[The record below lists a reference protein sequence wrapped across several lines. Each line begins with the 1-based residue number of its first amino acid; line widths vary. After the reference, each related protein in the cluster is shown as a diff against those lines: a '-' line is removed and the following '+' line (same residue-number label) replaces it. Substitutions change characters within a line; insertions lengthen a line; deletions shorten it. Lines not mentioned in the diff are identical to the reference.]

1 LKRKCVSHLAPQARH
16 LCRTRTKKIFQLRQE
31 RHLPRPFPEY
41 AAPDGAGGFVGSGFY
56 KDSAPDGAVLQT
68 RLNLLHSHLTPL
80 PCEFIF
86 SGVKPALRKTKKH
99 PISKG
104 VGVRKGHGLRSDD
117 LVDAL
122 RGIQRGLDEM
132 KAGKGEPARKVL
144 DRIRAKHKIPFPQS

>member
-1 LKRKCVSHLAPQARH
+1 VNSNKDRI
-16 LCRTRTKKIFQLRQE
+16 CR
-31 RHLPRPFPEY
+31 
-41 AAPDGAGGFVGSGFY
+41 PDGAGDYIGSGFY
-56 KDSAPDGAVLQT
+56 KDFAPDGTVLQT
-68 RLNLLHSHLTPL
+68 RLNLPHSRLTPFAG
-80 PCEFIF
+80 EFIF
-86 SGVKPALRKTKKH
+86 DGVKPALRKTKKH
-99 PISKG
+99 PISKC

>member
-1 LKRKCVSHLAPQARH
+1 MTL
-16 LCRTRTKKIFQLRQE
+16 F
-31 RHLPRPFPEY
+31 
-41 AAPDGAGGFVGSGFY
+41 AG
-56 KDSAPDGAVLQT
+56 
-68 RLNLLHSHLTPL
+68 
-80 PCEFIF
+80 EFIF